1 MDASKIEKIAKWPV
15 LLGVIPV
22 VLAIVY
28 TREFGQAVGDV
39 KPVSARKPMTDFTLR
54 DLAGGEWRLGAH
66 RGDVVLVNF
75 WATWC
80 GPCREETPGLVRV
93 AHAYAPKG
101 LAVAGITM
109 DDGGMEPVHR
119 FVRSYQVNYP
129 ILIPG
134 SDFELA
140 GRISG
145 LPTTL
150 LIDRQGRVAK
160 TYVGRIREAVFR
172 ADVELLLKEPA
183 TDQAPDPAPATK

>member
-1 MDASKIEKIAKWPV
+1 MPESRIEKIGKWAV
-15 LLGVIPV
+15 LLGVIPI
-22 VLAIVY
+22 VLAIIY
-28 TREFGQAVGDV
+28 SRESGTAVGNV
-39 KPVSARKPMTDFTLR
+39 KPVSARKQMTDFSLR
-54 DLAGGEWRLGAH
+54 DLAGSDWRLSAH

-109 DDGGMEPVHR
+109 DEGGVEPVR
-119 FVRSYQVNYP
+119 KFIRDYEVNYP
-129 ILIPG
+129 ILIPA

-160 TYVGRIREAVFR
+160 TYVGRVREAVFR
-172 ADVELLLKEPA
+172 ADVELLLKEPG
-183 TDQAPDPAPATK
+183 TEPAPATK